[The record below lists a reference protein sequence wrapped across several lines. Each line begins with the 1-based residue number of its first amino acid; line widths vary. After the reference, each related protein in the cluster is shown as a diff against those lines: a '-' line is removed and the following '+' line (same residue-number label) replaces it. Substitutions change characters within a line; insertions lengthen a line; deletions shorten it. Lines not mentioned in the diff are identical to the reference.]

1 MTPRKGPFVALAG
14 LAIAILCMV
23 IAFLLP
29 DAEGGGVTNSVM
41 LCVFGAGVGLTVMLA
56 GLAVVARTGLRVA
69 LLGLV
74 TVFLCA
80 ALAFLLMLYFDPAW
94 LGTARMP
101 PLVSLLIVALSIG
114 AGQLGFTVMLAGLA
128 MTGVGALRKQR
139 LFRLSVIAVRKK
151 PVFSLVFCLALSLT
165 ATPVR
170 ADDDAKEDIDRLQG
184 HWRVVSSQVGDE
196 QALEAEFKNRR
207 LTFAGDKLT
216 YEYGNEQQE
225 KREGTI
231 KLDPKTGAF
240 DWTVPLE
247 GGTSL
252 AIYEIKGDTLK
263 IGFGNDGLVR
273 PKRWEISQENVVW
286 LLVLKR
292 ESQDAPLPAQGKK
305 PGAIFRVPESY
316 TLDVVLSADGKLLA
330 RGAADNIV
338 DLWDVASDKKLHTLK
353 GHTVPLLKV
362 AFSPDGKTVAW
373 GGTEEQDQKITGTAH
388 VWEVQALAA
397 SPPRL
402 PAGSSD

>member
-1 MTPRKGPFVALAG
+1 MRKTLD
-14 LAIAILCMV
+14 L
-23 IAFLLP
+23 
-29 DAEGGGVTNSVM
+29 
-41 LCVFGAGVGLTVMLA
+41 
-56 GLAVVARTGLRVA
+56 
-69 LLGLV
+69 
-74 TVFLCA
+74 
-80 ALAFLLMLYFDPAW
+80 
-94 LGTARMP
+94 
-101 PLVSLLIVALSIG
+101 
-114 AGQLGFTVMLAGLA
+114 
-128 MTGVGALRKQR
+128 
-139 LFRLSVIAVRKK
+139 
-151 PVFSLVFCLALSLT
+151 SLVFCVALGLSLG
-165 ATPVR
+165 ARPAAVR
-170 ADDDAKEDIDRLQG
+170 ADDGDNKPDIDRLQG

-252 AIYEIKGDTLK
+252 AIYKIKGDTLK

-292 ESQDAPLPAQGKK
+292 EIQDAPLPAPVKK
-305 PGAIFRVPESY
+305 LGAIFRVSDSA
-316 TLDVVLSADGKLLA
+316 TLDVALSADGKLLA
-330 RGAADNIV
+330 RGGADTTV
-338 DLWDVASDKKLHTLK
+338 DLWEVASGKRLHTLK
-353 GHTVPLLKV
+353 GHIVPILKV
-362 AFSPDGKTVAW
+362 AFSPDGKTLASVSCTAGIDNDKDTGKLPLGALKLWDVVTAKQRASSAIPVLPGFHFFSLAFTADGKTMISAMWSVRETENEIGLAVDHWDVATGKARAGFWAPSKGSENGAGSNNAGIYFAALSADGKTVAW